1 MLSDLPVVVFVAF
14 GTRGVLRPLLVY
26 NLFALEV
33 YHIAEALQVQT
44 VAAAPYCIPYS
55 APASFERRFK
65 QQLPDLYAALL
76 ESEHTPPPPER
87 TGKDLA
93 LDDVSADAAAATAE
107 HASQIP
113 VSCGPQCGPVGMKE
127 LLHWQWPL
135 FTERWA
141 AFRRDT
147 LHLHPLPLFDAATR
161 RPVHPMTPATPLL
174 YGFSSLMVPV
184 PGYWPASV
192 KVCGFWQPPLSW
204 FEANSMD
211 TELSEW
217 LDGHDSPQ
225 PDTVSHALLSTDTGT
240 SSQIPSSLQTPQ
252 GDLASGDA
260 QPAHTLSP
268 STPPPTAPID
278 GTPGAAGA
286 VSHKRRRRLP
296 GDQGRGIERACAP
309 ARVTEQHAAAPP
321 AVSTQPH
328 GSASH
333 AMATARGTYSC
344 RGSGGSDCSCI
355 VGGAGCGHPSVCSSS
370 DTPPER
376 GSARR
381 PVCVD
386 VSSLGSLGLMPD
398 PGFLLRA
405 VHGALRII
413 GRPGVILSGGWQ
425 PLADA
430 HDLLA
435 AQGVPLGGML
445 LWPRPV
451 AHQLL
456 LPRCCMILHPGGS
469 GTTACAL
476 AMATP
481 QLTCPLHFDQFF
493 WAERLAHLGLTP
505 PPIPRE
511 ILSQVGR
518 PRVSV
523 PGQHEPPDR
532 RLAAEVDA
540 ASLKLAHAMSSAV
553 DGRRAQLCRDF
564 AQELQ
569 SEEGTGAALKTI
581 TALIR
586 AA

>member
-1 MLSDLPVVVFVAF
+1 MLVSTNLVILCMEFRSAHNRNSLEEHHNTLLQACARTDTVCMQHTHTHTVEAIAHLITSEFVC
-14 GTRGVLRPLLVY
+14 R
-26 NLFALEV
+26 
-33 YHIAEALQVQT
+33 
-44 VAAAPYCIPYS
+44 
-55 APASFERRFK
+55 
-65 QQLPDLYAALL
+65 
-76 ESEHTPPPPER
+76 
-87 TGKDLA
+87 
-93 LDDVSADAAAATAE
+93 
-107 HASQIP
+107 
-113 VSCGPQCGPVGMKE
+113 
-127 LLHWQWPL
+127 
-135 FTERWA
+135 
-141 AFRRDT
+141 
-147 LHLHPLPLFDAATR
+147 
-161 RPVHPMTPATPLL
+161 
-174 YGFSSLMVPV
+174 
-184 PGYWPASV
+184 
-192 KVCGFWQPPLSW
+192 

-413 GRPGVILSGGWQ
+413 GR
-425 PLADA
+425 
-430 HDLLA
+430 
-435 AQGVPLGGML
+435 
-445 LWPRPV
+445 
-451 AHQLL
+451 
-456 LPRCCMILHPGGS
+456 
-469 GTTACAL
+469 
-476 AMATP
+476 
-481 QLTCPLHFDQFF
+481 
-493 WAERLAHLGLTP
+493 
-505 PPIPRE
+505 
-511 ILSQVGR
+511 
-518 PRVSV
+518 
-523 PGQHEPPDR
+523 
-532 RLAAEVDA
+532 
-540 ASLKLAHAMSSAV
+540 
-553 DGRRAQLCRDF
+553 
-564 AQELQ
+564 
-569 SEEGTGAALKTI
+569 
-581 TALIR
+581 
-586 AA
+586 